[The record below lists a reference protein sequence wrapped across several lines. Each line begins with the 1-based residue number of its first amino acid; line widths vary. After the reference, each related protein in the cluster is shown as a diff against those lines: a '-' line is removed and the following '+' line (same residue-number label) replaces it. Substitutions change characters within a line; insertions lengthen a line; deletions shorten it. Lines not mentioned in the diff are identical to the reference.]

1 MQIHRDASRGRR
13 NGREKKRQEPKTRR
27 RRRQRGGRQGVGG
40 IMCARERKEKG
51 ARIRGDQIRTI
62 IRLRKRQKGGDQWE
76 EDNTT
81 VIRWMKREKRGSGGR
96 KETEV
101 RNDRRSHE
109 TQARYRFEG
118 VGGALNMP
126 HYQTDSQL
134 GGNKRGT
141 SPPRARK
148 SNMMNK

>member
-1 MQIHRDASRGRR
+1 MTLVCRIDMQIHRDASRGRR

-51 ARIRGDQIRTI
+51 ARIRRDQIRTI

-118 VGGALNMP
+118 GGGSVKHATL
-126 HYQTDSQL
+126 SE
-134 GGNKRGT
+134 
-141 SPPRARK
+141 
-148 SNMMNK
+148 